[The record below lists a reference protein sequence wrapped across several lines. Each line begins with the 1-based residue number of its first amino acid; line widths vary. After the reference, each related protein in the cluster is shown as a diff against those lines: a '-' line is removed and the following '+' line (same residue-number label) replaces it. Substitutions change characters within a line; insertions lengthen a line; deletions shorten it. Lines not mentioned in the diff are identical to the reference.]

1 MRLRYLL
8 FPLFIACPAVTH
20 AGLPLKPAAEPTV
33 PETPAKPLTGDS
45 TRKLLTQLKEIDE
58 SLHGKRSAYNASLL
72 PKLQDAG
79 NNDDKAF
86 ALWLDAT
93 KDQDFE
99 AQGKTATEF
108 SDFRNGKAKELRLN
122 AGFTTQLRLQC
133 RFLALIIL
141 QCDAESDSERLEVV
155 NGATAYLEDYMGS
168 AKKMGDHQEEIRR
181 GVLDSVI
188 AKHLKLDVSA
198 RKKEGPAAY
207 TPGNLGEIYNQ
218 MILPHYREK
227 RAAAAIS
234 AAWSKRIAQETTLV
248 ELTKIPEQLEKFQ
261 KEKLPDLKW
270 GQARDLFQAG
280 QQEPAAAAMVAL
292 IKSNLG
298 HRNTAAWIEELSSLV
313 KEAAELTPAPLPATI
328 SQAPGT
334 SPTPAPAPAPAAS
347 PTSSPA
353 APAIGPSIKPKP

>member
-8 FPLFIACPAVTH
+8 LPFICLSPSVLH
-20 AGLPLKPAAEPTV
+20 AGLPVKPAAEPAV
-33 PETPAKPLTGDS
+33 PEAPSKPLTVDS
-45 TRKLLTQLKEIDE
+45 TQKLLNQLKEIDA
-58 SLHGKRSAYNASLL
+58 SLQGKRSAYNASLL

-86 ALWLDAT
+86 ALWMDAT

-99 AQGKTATEF
+99 AQGKSATEF

-133 RFLALIIL
+133 RFLALVIL
-141 QCDAESDSERLEVV
+141 QCDAESDSERLELVH
-155 NGATAYLEDYMGS
+155 GATAYLDDYMGS

-181 GVLDSVI
+181 GALDSVI

-198 RKKEGPAAY
+198 RKSEGPAAY
-207 TPGNLGEIYNQ
+207 TPGSLSEIYNQ
-218 MILPHYREK
+218 MILPYYREK

-234 AAWSKRIAQETTLV
+234 AAWTKRIAQETTLV

-261 KEKLPDLKW
+261 KDRLPELKW
-270 GQARDLFQAG
+270 GQAKDLFEAG

-292 IKSNLG
+292 IKANLG
-298 HRNTAAWIEELSSLV
+298 HKNTAAWIEELSGLV
-313 KEAAELTPAPLPATI
+313 KSAAGQTPVPLPATI
-328 SQAPGT
+328 SQAPGAA
-334 SPTPAPAPAPAAS
+334 SGPAPAEPAVPAPA
-347 PTSSPA
+347 TPA
-353 APAIGPSIKPKP
+353 AGPASKPKL